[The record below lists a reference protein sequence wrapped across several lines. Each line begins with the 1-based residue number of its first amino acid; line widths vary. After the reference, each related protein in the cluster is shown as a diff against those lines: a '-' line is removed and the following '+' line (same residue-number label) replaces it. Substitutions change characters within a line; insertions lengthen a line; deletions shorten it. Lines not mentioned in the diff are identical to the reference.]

1 MPPPLASY
9 HPHAGGLGHGQ
20 RDRGAAALPH
30 GLRRLGGAAPTL
42 ARTQARALTRTL
54 ARALTPTRT
63 QWLAVNLVT
72 NLVATPAGWAAPL
85 HATLS
90 RALGH
95 VPDVVALLQADPTAQ
110 GLTDAGMLPAAF
122 QV

>member
-1 MPPPLASY
+1 MAGSQPSY
-9 HPHAGGLGHGQ
+9 QPSCHP
-20 RDRGAAALPH
+20 
-30 GLRRLGGAAPTL
+30 
-42 ARTQARALTRTL
+42 RT
-54 ARALTPTRT
+54 
-63 QWLAVNLVT
+63 
-72 NLVATPAGWAAPL
+72 GWAAPL